1 MLIIQFINWPAKGNR
16 IISMHPMFSGLD

>member
-16 IISMHPMFSGLD
+16 IISMRPMFSGLD